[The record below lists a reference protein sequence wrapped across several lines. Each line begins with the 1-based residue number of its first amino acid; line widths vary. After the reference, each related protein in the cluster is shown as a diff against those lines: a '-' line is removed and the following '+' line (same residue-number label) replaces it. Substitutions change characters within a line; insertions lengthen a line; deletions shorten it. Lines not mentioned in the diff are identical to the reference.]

1 MKVIAFT
8 LALMVGGLAV
18 ASTANAGWTG
28 NRIGNFSYW
37 NNPSTGQ
44 SFSCTRIGQFTYC

>member
-1 MKVIAFT
+1 MKVIAFI

-28 NRIGNFSYW
+28 NRIG
-37 NNPSTGQ
+37 
-44 SFSCTRIGQFTYC
+44 QFTYC